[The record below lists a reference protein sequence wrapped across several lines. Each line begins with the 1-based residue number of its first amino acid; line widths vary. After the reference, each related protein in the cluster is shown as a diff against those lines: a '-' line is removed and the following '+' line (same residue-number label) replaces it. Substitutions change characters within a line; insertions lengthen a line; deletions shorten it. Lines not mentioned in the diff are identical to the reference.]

1 VTIASSTT
9 GDVARCRQRSTGE
22 HVLPAGGG
30 QAFSKLTDVTRMV
43 VAGRRERT
51 EAEYRQPF
59 AAHGFRLTYVVP
71 IGGDV
76 SVIEARLA

>member
-1 VTIASSTT
+1 
-9 GDVARCRQRSTGE
+9 
-22 HVLPAGGG
+22 
-30 QAFSKLTDVTRMV
+30 MV

-51 EAEYRQPF
+51 EAEFQKRF
-59 AAHGFRLTYVVP
+59 AAHGFWLTHVVP